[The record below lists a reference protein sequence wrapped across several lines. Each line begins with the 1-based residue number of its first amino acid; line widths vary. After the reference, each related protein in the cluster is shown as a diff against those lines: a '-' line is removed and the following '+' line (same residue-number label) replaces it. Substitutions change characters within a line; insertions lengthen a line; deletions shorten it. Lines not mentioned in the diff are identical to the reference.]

1 MQSVFFQ
8 SVWAQT
14 FLFKVCPTCVSSI
27 ALRVSFKWEL
37 PKKINSRVLK
47 TTYVSLTINIEG
59 RICVVD
65 TIRTRWAGAS
75 KTTRILAKTVGMVLV
90 KATQKSGSNSI
101 VCGKMWLV
109 ATRTLQHL
117 WQGNRHTYRW
127 TLCWWRSWCWF
138 QRWWLWVPPC
148 TLEAASASR
157 WLLSDDLPSRSMLVA
172 AAAKQSHQQ
181 QQQRTTQPP
190 VSVFPVPCSGAL
202 LDPTKPCSARPR
214 HPHQLQVRASSPQ
227 PKPQTASSPL
237 SGAEDVEN
245 SDAVMR
251 FKGLTSYCYLWTNHF
266 WSTKHRSCNGLC
278 RCWRVQLC
286 PSLEMSFS
294 DGQPAPVRWIRQM
307 SSCKSWELDDAVV
320 IQFQC
325 WQCQYWGG
333 LDPCLA
339 NVSNLVRP
347 LVNLPACAPTPP
359 TISHTHI
366 STLITLCG

>member
-1 MQSVFFQ
+1 
-8 SVWAQT
+8 
-14 FLFKVCPTCVSSI
+14 
-27 ALRVSFKWEL
+27 
-37 PKKINSRVLK
+37 
-47 TTYVSLTINIEG
+47 
-59 RICVVD
+59 
-65 TIRTRWAGAS
+65 
-75 KTTRILAKTVGMVLV
+75 
-90 KATQKSGSNSI
+90 
-101 VCGKMWLV
+101 
-109 ATRTLQHL
+109 
-117 WQGNRHTYRW
+117 
-127 TLCWWRSWCWF
+127 
-138 QRWWLWVPPC
+138 
-148 TLEAASASR
+148 
-157 WLLSDDLPSRSMLVA
+157 MLVA
-172 AAAKQSHQQ
+172 AAAKQSH

-251 FKGLTSYCYLWTNHF
+251 FKGLTSYCYLWANHF

-294 DGQPAPVRWIRQM
+294 DGQPAPVRRICQM
-307 SSCKSWELDDAVV
+307 SSCKSRELDDAVV

-366 STLITLCG
+366 SIFIYTLERIRNYTIVREYLNFIGAAGNSFDAKSFSKYLLISSPPPSRFLLFKICPRLQSDTCVWEQLPALQPSADIALTCYSSSYF